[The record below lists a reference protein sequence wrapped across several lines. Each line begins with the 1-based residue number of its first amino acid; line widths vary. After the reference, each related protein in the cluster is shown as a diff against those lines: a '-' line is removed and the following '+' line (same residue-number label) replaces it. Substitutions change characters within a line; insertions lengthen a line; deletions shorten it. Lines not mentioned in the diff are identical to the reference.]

1 MFSEMVAGINIQRFV
16 KNMSNK
22 NNYVTKRQ
30 LKAVKS
36 RGDRHSTTVTGNY
49 WGLFPQRLPI
59 GPVKGK
65 KQVKEPEP
73 TGPVKVENMTISID
87 LSVKNTSHH
96 EDFIHKL
103 ISYVKLE
110 RVEKAFEVLST
121 AEKILRALAK
131 AKFKN
136 VAVIKLDGEVL
147 YEHPEKFYD
156 TKDAIKI
163 LIEQIHHQK
172 QKGNNVFMELLSHE
186 HKDCLIEVEVSRVH
200 LELTH
205 DIFIRFQGVL
215 KEEYFRRIINYFEEN
230 LEIENIENDWKNA

>member
-1 MFSEMVAGINIQRFV
+1 MSKKNDFV
-16 KNMSNK
+16 
-22 NNYVTKRQ
+22 TDRQ

-36 RGDRHSTTVTGNY
+36 RGKGHRTTVTGNY
-49 WGLFPQRLPI
+49 LGLFPDKPSI

-73 TGPVKVENMTISID
+73 SGPVQVENMTISID
-87 LSVKNTSHH
+87 LDVKNISHH

-103 ISYVKLE
+103 ISYIKLD
-110 RVEKAFEVLST
+110 RVEKNFEVLST

-136 VAVIKLDGEVL
+136 VAVIELDGKVL

-156 TKDAIKI
+156 TQDAIKI
-163 LIEQIHHQK
+163 LIEHIHHQK
-172 QKGNNVFMELLSHE
+172 EKGNNIFMEILSHE
-186 HKDCLIEVEVSRVH
+186 HKDCLIEVEVSRIH

-205 DIFIRFQGVL
+205 DIFIRFHGVL
-215 KEEYFRRIINYFEEN
+215 KEEYFRRIINYLEEH
-230 LEIENIENDWKNA
+230 LEIENIENDWQNA

>member
-1 MFSEMVAGINIQRFV
+1 
-16 KNMSNK
+16 MSKK

-30 LKAVKS
+30 LKAVRS

-49 WGLFPQRLPI
+49 LGLFPDRPQV

-73 TGPVKVENMTISID
+73 SGPVHVENMTISID
-87 LSVKNTSHH
+87 LDVKNISHH

-103 ISYVKLE
+103 LSSVKLE
-110 RVEKAFEVLST
+110 RVEKSFEILST

-136 VAVIKLDGEVL
+136 VALIELDGKVL

-156 TKDAIKI
+156 TKDAIEI
-163 LIEQIHHQK
+163 LIEHIHHQK
-172 QKGNNVFMELLSHE
+172 QKGNKIFMELLSYE
-186 HKDCLIEVEVSRVH
+186 HKDCLIEVEVSRIH

-205 DIFIRFQGVL
+205 DIFIRFHGVL
-215 KEEYFRRIINYFEEN
+215 KEEYFRRVINYLEDHLDIEDIEESW
-230 LEIENIENDWKNA
+230 INA

>member
-1 MFSEMVAGINIQRFV
+1 MSKKNDFV
-16 KNMSNK
+16 TN
-22 NNYVTKRQ
+22 RQ

-36 RGDRHSTTVTGNY
+36 RGSRHSTTVTGNFL
-49 WGLFPQRLPI
+49 GIFPDRSPI

-73 TGPVKVENMTISID
+73 SGPVQVENMTISID
-87 LSVKNTSHH
+87 LDVKDISHH

-103 ISYVKLE
+103 ISYVKLD
-110 RVEKAFEVLST
+110 RVEKSFEVLST

-136 VAVIKLDGEVL
+136 VALIELDGKVL

-156 TKDAIKI
+156 TQDAIKI
-163 LIEQIHHQK
+163 LIEHIHHQK
-172 QKGNNVFMELLSHE
+172 QKGNNIFMEIISHE
-186 HKDCLIEVEVSRVH
+186 HKDCLIEVEVSRIH

-205 DIFIRFQGVL
+205 DIFIRFHGVL
-215 KEEYFRRIINYFEEN
+215 KEEYFRRIINYLEDNF
-230 LEIENIENDWKNA
+230 EIENIENDWQNA